1 MATDL
6 HSDGRPAA
14 FLDRDGTLMR
24 DIHYPRDPD
33 AVVLVPGAADALRRL
48 ERAGIV
54 RVVITNQSGIAQG
67 KVSVADYEA
76 VRDRLGALLLAEGA
90 SVDASYHCPHH
101 PDFTGPCD
109 CRKPATGMYRQASA
123 DLALDPA
130 ASLFVGDRWRDV
142 GPGLELGGFA
152 LLVPSEATPSADV
165 ERARREA
172 QVVST
177 LGEAVDRYLA
187 WLARPARR

>member
-1 MATDL
+1 VATQAN
-6 HSDGRPAA
+6 SDGRPAA

-24 DIHYPRDPD
+24 DIHYPRDPE
-33 AVVLVPGAADALRRL
+33 AVVLVPGAAEALRRL

-54 RVVITNQSGIAQG
+54 RVVVTNQSGIAQG

-76 VRDRLGALLLAEGA
+76 VRDRLAELLASEGA

-101 PDFTGPCD
+101 PDFTGACD
-109 CRKPATGMYRQASA
+109 CRKPATGMYRQAA
-123 DLALDPA
+123 AELALDPA

-152 LLVPSEATPSADV
+152 LLVPSEATPAADV
-165 ERARREA
+165 DRARREA
-172 QVVST
+172 QVVPT

-187 WLARPARR
+187 WLARPAPR